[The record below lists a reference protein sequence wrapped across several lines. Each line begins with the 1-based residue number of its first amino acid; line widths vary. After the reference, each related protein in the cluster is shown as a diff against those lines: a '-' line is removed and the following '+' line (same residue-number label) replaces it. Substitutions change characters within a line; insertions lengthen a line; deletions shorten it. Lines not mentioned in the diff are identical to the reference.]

1 MSPPAPVST
10 AAPAPPGAQGAPAA
24 PTAPG
29 APAGPGATAAP
40 GAIAVTGQALAVSPG
55 QALAARVLA
64 AQGGLVE
71 LALAG
76 GRVSA
81 ESDLPL
87 APGQTLRL
95 VVGEATD
102 ERVTLRLVPQ
112 AGAAP
117 GAGPAPGAAAAL
129 TAAGLSP
136 ATASALLAALAD
148 AGAEVPSGAGPGAG
162 PGAAGGAGQLAA
174 RAAAAGVSTPAQAAA
189 FARLAAAGLP
199 TTPAAVAGLAGLLD
213 GPPLGRALAGLVEAA
228 TRAGAAAAGTAPG
241 PAGQVAAN
249 WPTAAR
255 PIGQPP
261 ATPAQTPLADG
272 DLAPAGGQ
280 SANWHS
286 GTRPIGQAPPATPS
300 PPQTQA
306 PLPAA
311 PAPLAAL
318 AAALTQSVEGV
329 AGGAAA
335 GSPELLRRA
344 LAELGVGL
352 EARLAA
358 GSAPDAT
365 PVRSL
370 LLSLAS
376 HAAADPSLAR
386 AASALADGLAAQ
398 GLAGAALP
406 AQAQAQAGD
415 SSSQGGAYLQ
425 VPLPGGATAE
435 VRVSPDGGGTDAEGR
450 ERPRRLAFLLH
461 LSALGPVMIEATA
474 GPGGV
479 EATVRVTAEEARRF
493 LSGQVAE
500 LSEALGRTSGGARV
514 SVERLAG
521 PAPERLLPPPPSSGL
536 DVQA

>member
-24 PTAPG
+24 PAAPG

-136 ATASALLAALAD
+136 ATASALLAALAE
-148 AGAEVPSGAGPGAG
+148 AAAEIPSGAGPGG
-162 PGAAGGAGQLAA
+162 PGALAA

-213 GPPLGRALAGLVEAA
+213 GAPLGRALAGLVDAA
-228 TRAGAAAAGTAPG
+228 TRAGAAAPGTAPG
-241 PAGQVAAN
+241 PPGGRVAN
-249 WPTAAR
+249 WPTGAR
-255 PIGQPP
+255 PIGQPA
-261 ATPAQTPLADG
+261 ATPTQIPLADG
-272 DLAPAGGQ
+272 DVAPAGGQ
-280 SANWHS
+280 LANWHS
-286 GTRPIGQAPPATPS
+286 ATRPIGQTPPATPS
-300 PPQTQA
+300 PPPAQA
-306 PLPAA
+306 ALPAA
-311 PAPLAAL
+311 AVPLAAL
-318 AAALTQSVEGV
+318 AAALAQSVEGV
-329 AGGAAA
+329 ADGAAA
-335 GSPELLRRA
+335 GHPELLRRA
-344 LAELGVGL
+344 LAELGAGL
-352 EARLAA
+352 EVRLAA
-358 GSAPDAT
+358 GSAPEAA

-370 LLSLAS
+370 LLALAS

-386 AASALADGLAAQ
+386 AASSLADGLAAQ

-406 AQAQAQAGD
+406 AQAPAGD
-415 SSSQGGAYLQ
+415 SSSQGAYLQ